1 MWGVWHSRNPHWED
15 TALPMSLW
23 NRGEGQLSNPSV
35 ASQNCRHICVPKRRK
50 AGALPD
56 ASAPSDVPE
65 NAKRHAHA
73 LQSAN
78 MRYEAVPFAK
88 DSGEWLLNWQEKK
101 LAKGVDSPDVRLY
114 N

>member
-1 MWGVWHSRNPHWED
+1 
-15 TALPMSLW
+15 
-23 NRGEGQLSNPSV
+23 
-35 ASQNCRHICVPKRRK
+35 
-50 AGALPD
+50 
-56 ASAPSDVPE
+56 VPE